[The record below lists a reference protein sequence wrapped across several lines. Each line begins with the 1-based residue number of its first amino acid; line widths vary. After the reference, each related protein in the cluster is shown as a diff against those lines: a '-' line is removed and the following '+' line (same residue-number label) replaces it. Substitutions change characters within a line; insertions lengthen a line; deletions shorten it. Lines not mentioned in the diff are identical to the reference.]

1 MKLAIHHVGIRVRD
15 LEQSISFY
23 QEHFGFTEVSRDRL
37 ASGVEICFL
46 AAPAGEAQLEL
57 IVGAHDHHPGDGL
70 VHHLAFIVEDVAVA
84 YQALA
89 RAGVTMIEAA
99 PQRLPNGRELFSC
112 RGPDGERLQ
121 LVSG

>member
-1 MKLAIHHVGIRVRD
+1 MNLAIHHVAVRVRD
-15 LEQSISFY
+15 LERSSSFY
-23 QEHFGFTEVSRDRL
+23 RQHFGFVEVSRDRL

-46 AAPAGEAQLEL
+46 SPPGGGAQLEL
-57 IVGAHDHHPGDGL
+57 IAGADDHHPGDGL
-70 VHHLAFIVEDVAVA
+70 VHHVAFIVADVAA
-84 YQALA
+84 SFAALQA
-89 RAGVTMIEAA
+89 AGVETIEAA